1 MSVEYMRRFATGL
14 GQYEFAEVRSDQFEE
29 FVEGAANLA
38 DYVSS
43 NGGEVTPAQAEQN
56 VKKAFGK
63 TTEVKSSGGFGNKS
77 GGFSSQQSLPDSIE
91 LGEHEGY
98 KISVYTKGK
107 YGPCFNAYQKGASP
121 EKWYADLPKG
131 ADPAKVTLQDAIEA
145 LAEKY
150 PGGK

>member
-1 MSVEYMRRFATGL
+1 MSVKFMRRYATGD
-14 GQYEFAEVRSDQFEE
+14 YEYAEIEADNFNE
-29 FVEGAANLA
+29 FVEADAALA
-38 DYVSS
+38 DHVS
-43 NGGEVTPAQAEQN
+43 GQAVTKAVER
-56 VKKAFGK
+56 VKSAFGK
-63 TTEVKSSGGFGNKS
+63 VTEVKSSGGFGNKS

-121 EKWYADLPKG
+121 EKWYANLPDG
-131 ADPAKVTLQDAIEA
+131 ADPTQVTLEDAISA

-150 PGGK
+150 PDGK